1 MIYQLIM
8 VGNRVLITGLEF
20 PILSKTPDIAAA
32 VVGVAVV
39 LLATRLLVLRW
50 RARSPRVQL
59 SSVIQAIPED
69 EVASTDVDGP
79 DSNGREIEAPWVE
92 SLLREQLAALR
103 LTTTEAL
110 PEASSGAPLME
121 IVEGIGEG
129 IGDKSTLGNALG
141 KLYRAVAPEA
151 AYEVSATVRPLT
163 DRGGTI
169 SVQVVD
175 RTRRAPTQVHAG
187 ESETSWIEAARK
199 AAAGVAGALY
209 PQVADKH
216 KGPWT
221 HWRRPVPSTLV
232 TLVDEARQ
240 YEEAN
245 CLDQAMGAYHAAL
258 DQNPLNPHLRI
269 KIAMLQE
276 RLELDL
282 SAWATYRA
290 IADETHRD
298 SWKGA
303 DRRVRLLAL
312 YRLAILLGNE
322 RLASH
327 WLSQRDDDALDR
339 QDRQELI
346 GALAGDPHMDTDPWW
361 RRRRFLAP
369 FLPTFRF
376 SDASAARLLD
386 RVRSSS
392 NDNEEA
398 NSPGGWVARRLE
410 QLDRK
415 QEEAERNKNR
425 SERTKQEECITEEVQ
440 RIFQVISL
448 ARLEQLDARLR
459 RKPPWRPWRS
469 REWWPYRP
477 GLRRALQRREF
488 SLCAIR
494 TSKLLARIRIVASAK
509 GHPAAYGCES
519 TDPVELGQD
528 KLLQGWPFWPSGRR
542 NPARW
547 LRPRQRLAE
556 RRDDA
561 WQFHYNAACAV
572 STVARDEVDP
582 GPETRTAEEAALIE
596 SGLKQLEEYVHR
608 AGSDQVRAQADWV
621 AREDDDLLTLR
632 ETEEYARW
640 ARHHLPHL
648 PPGENGVTKSRVD
661 ATRMAATIGHVGAR
675 TFSECWHRRAEGESG
690 ARLHA
695 TWWDQERKAWR
706 ALRRVFCDHS
716 SWATRYEGIV
726 TLEECLRDGGATASI
741 SVAYRPIDGSSSG
754 CLGGLLKGL
763 SGELEDGEWVPPVTL
778 AELCKWAEE
787 RVASARAE
795 YERAEA
801 QRQPMRRSPLQRREA
816 LRAKRIW
823 GALGDALETE
833 LSRKIDANSSP
844 SEEYRTRLAAI
855 AGELRGENSV

>member
-1 MIYQLIM
+1 M
-8 VGNRVLITGLEF
+8 VGSHVLVTGLEF

-32 VVGVAVV
+32 VLGVAAV
-39 LLATRLLVLRW
+39 LFAIRLLVLRW

-69 EVASTDVDGP
+69 EAASDDEDGS
-79 DSNGREIEAPWVE
+79 DGSGREIEAPWVE

-110 PEASSGAPLME
+110 PEASSGAPMME

-175 RTRRAPTQVHAG
+175 RTRRAPTQVYAG
-187 ESETSWIEAARK
+187 ESETSWTEAARK

-232 TLVDEARQ
+232 TLVDEARL

-327 WLSQRDDDALDR
+327 WLAQRGDDAPDS
-339 QDRQELI
+339 QDRKELI
-346 GALAGDPHMDTDPWW
+346 DALAGDPHMNRDPWW
-361 RRRRFLAP
+361 RRRPSLASL
-369 FLPTFRF
+369 LPAFRF
-376 SDASAARLLD
+376 TNASAERLLD
-386 RVRSSS
+386 RLRSSS
-392 NDNEEA
+392 QGEEDA
-398 NSPGGWVARRLE
+398 DSPGKWVAQRLE
-410 QLDRK
+410 QLDGALGKAKTGEGREG
-415 QEEAERNKNR
+415 EERIAG
-425 SERTKQEECITEEVQ
+425 EVR
-440 RIFQVISL
+440 RIFQAISL

-488 SLCAIR
+488 SLSAIR

-509 GHPAAYGCES
+509 GQPTAYGCDS
-519 TDPVELGQD
+519 ADPVTKEQD
-528 KLLQGWPFWPSGRR
+528 RLLSGWPFWPSRRR

-547 LRPRQRLAE
+547 LRPRLRLAN

-572 STVARDEVDP
+572 STVVRDEVNLNR
-582 GPETRTAEEAALIE
+582 ETRTAREAALIE

-621 AREDDDLLTLR
+621 GREDDDLLALR
-632 ETEEYARW
+632 ETNEYARW

-648 PPGENGVTKSRVD
+648 PPGENGKTLSRVD
-661 ATRMAATIGHVGAR
+661 ATRMAATIGQVGAQ
-675 TFSECWHRRAEGESG
+675 TFSACWHRRAEADEAG
-690 ARLHA
+690 ARLNA
-695 TWWDQERKAWR
+695 IWWDQEQKAWE
-706 ALRRVFCDHS
+706 ALRRVFCDHGN
-716 SWATRYEGIV
+716 WKARYEGII

-741 SVAYRPIDGSSSG
+741 SVVYRPIDGSSSG
-754 CLGGLLKGL
+754 CLDRLLKGL
-763 SGELEDGEWVPPVTL
+763 SDELDGEWVPPVSLT
-778 AELCKWAEE
+778 ELCEWAEE
-787 RVASARAE
+787 RVESARAE

-801 QRQPMRRSPLQRREA
+801 QRQPMRRSPLQRREG

-823 GALGDALETE
+823 GALGDVLETE
-833 LSRKIDANSSP
+833 LGRKINANSSP
-844 SEEYRTRLAAI
+844 SEESRARLATI
-855 AGELRGENSV
+855 ANELQGNNLPGSYG